1 MEEEETLRWKSDFEP
16 LILASDDEEDEE
28 HVARRR
34 RTRTQIE
41 RDLNNPKVHKRI
53 VENLYFAYKMRVRRR
68 RRRRRRLAFSLE
80 FSSPKTKPFHEKA
93 FDVLSRSWGVG
104 FERSRPPPPPP
115 AFPRTILWV
124 VSLND
129 GRRPRSQRSDVPLRR
144 ARARA
149 SIDRSIDAIAPRR
162 ARERKNDLERSAR
175 DLSRWGKGRDRHKRR
190 RGDFSFFDLA
200 DFFLRVL
207 GRVCV
212 CVCSKTDPL
221 PRAKNSPLS
230 LSLSRTIPLA
240 RARLQKNERRTT
252 SRCSRSFSSC
262 VSTSRFSSYREKRE
276 RRIDSRRR

>member
-1 MEEEETLRWKSDFEP
+1 MEERLRTAR
-16 LILASDDEEDEE
+16 ILASDDEEDEE

-68 RRRRRRLAFSLE
+68 RRRRLAFSLE
-80 FSSPKTKPFHEKA
+80 FVAENKTFPKLSMCG
-93 FDVLSRSWGVG
+93 VLG
-104 FERSRPPPPPP
+104 
-115 AFPRTILWV
+115 
-124 VSLND
+124 LND
-129 GRRPRSQRSDVPLRR
+129 LAPPRISLERFCGSSLLTTGGVRDPNDPMSHFA

-149 SIDRSIDAIAPRR
+149 PRSIDRSTPFAPPSS
-162 ARERKNDLERSAR
+162 AREKERLGKIRATFPVGAKVGIGDTRGGDL
-175 DLSRWGKGRDRHKRR
+175 
-190 RGDFSFFDLA
+190 F
-200 DFFLRVL
+200 FFLTWQIFFSSCLDVVC
-207 GRVCV
+207 VCV

-221 PRAKNSPLS
+221 PRAKKISSLS
-230 LSLSRTIPLA
+230 LSLTHTIPLS
-240 RARLQKNERRTT
+240 RARHNRKNERRTT